1 MGQSFPSSCRGKA
14 RKAAGE
20 AQGGTA
26 GRVLCPVG
34 GWSIGLHQLRRVWP
48 GASEKQQPY
57 LMTERNGK
65 SNVDLDRQENIEDIG
80 RQMLLRMG
88 WTVGSGLGLK
98 GTGRREPITDDHV
111 GRLHAREEG
120 EGGAAPG
127 AGVAMP
133 MELLRLKR
141 KPETDWKKGSSD
153 SRKWEDLTAFF
164 DRAGTLADQARS
176 EEERLNM
183 SNHQARRAHIIYVGG
198 RPTKVLTSSCDEEI
212 VVEHRSTGQKVR
224 CASLHDVR
232 KLKGRWD
239 EEDALDKVST
249 SPGYFF
255 ACCKFA
261 DHQTTVQT
269 LCIETTGEAFP
280 CKVDAASGGDLKEF
294 LQKRLGESTTE
305 LRVLGPR
312 LICGG
317 ASEESADGRD
327 SSGEDGH
334 YSHLSLHESS
344 PPEQGDSGLSAQRLE
359 VLEREFHG
367 PAREGDEE
375 SVSSELTEVSLNPT
389 EVSFNPGHHAS
400 ERLAERGIS
409 DEEIRLAKR
418 NGQVVISI
426 EQRRGGDPELTTYQ
440 LNCKRQTLR
449 ELGSRLANRFPNI
462 VANEPVERGKG
473 RGIHRRLEM
482 RLDGSEGLGPAVKK
496 LLDEEWFGSPSRC
509 SRCQH
514 VHIIRLTLFHK
525 ELVVVEARPR
535 SCLWQRQPRTCAW
548 EIVTAYKREKPPHR
562 ASALKSPLCGECF
575 VVKMF
580 CSKNVLGTDF

>member
-1 MGQSFPSSCRGKA
+1 
-14 RKAAGE
+14 
-20 AQGGTA
+20 
-26 GRVLCPVG
+26 
-34 GWSIGLHQLRRVWP
+34 
-48 GASEKQQPY
+48 
-57 LMTERNGK
+57 MTERNSN
-65 SNVDLDRQENIEDIG
+65 SNVDFDRQENTEDIG
-80 RQMLLRMG
+80 RQMLIRMG

-98 GTGRREPITDDHV
+98 GTGRREPIADDHA

-127 AGVAMP
+127 AGVALP
-133 MELLRLKR
+133 TELHRLKR
-141 KPETDWKKGSSD
+141 KPETDWKKGSND
-153 SRKWEDLTAFF
+153 PRKWEDLTAFF
-164 DRAGTLADQARS
+164 DRAGTLADHTGS
-176 EEERLNM
+176 DNM
-183 SNHQARRAHIIYVGG
+183 SPPQARRPHVIYVGG

-224 CASLHDVR
+224 CASLRDVQ

-249 SPGYFF
+249 TPGYFF
-255 ACCKFA
+255 ACCKFGEQ
-261 DHQTTVQT
+261 QTTVQT
-269 LCIETTGEAFP
+269 LCLETTGDVFP
-280 CKVDAASGGDLKEF
+280 CKVDAASGRDLQEF
-294 LQKRLGESTTE
+294 LQKRLGEP

-334 YSHLSLHESS
+334 YSDSSLHESS

-375 SVSSELTEVSLNPT
+375 SLSSQQT
-389 EVSFNPGHHAS
+389 EVSFNPGHHAI

-418 NGQVVISI
+418 NGQVVLSI
-426 EQRRGGDPELTTYQ
+426 EQTRGGDPELTTYQ

-482 RLDGSEGLGPAVKK
+482 RLDGSEGLGPAVKRF
-496 LLDEEWFGSPSRC
+496 LDEEWFVSSRKC
-509 SRCQH
+509 GRCQH
-514 VHIIRLTLFHK
+514 VHIIRLTSHLN

-535 SCLWQRQPRTCAW
+535 ICPWQRQPRICPW
-548 EIVTAYKREKPPHR
+548 EIVTTYKREKPPHQ
-562 ASALKSPLCGECF
+562 ASVLKSPLYSDNNF
-575 VVKMF
+575 RSLLAF
-580 CSKNVLGTDF
+580 Y

>member
-1 MGQSFPSSCRGKA
+1 LSPSAADPCSCA
-14 RKAAGE
+14 RLVPA
-20 AQGGTA
+20 
-26 GRVLCPVG
+26 
-34 GWSIGLHQLRRVWP
+34 
-48 GASEKQQPY
+48 QQPH
-57 LMTERNGK
+57 LMKQRNGT
-65 SNVDLDRQENIEDIG
+65 SNVDADGQENIEENIG
-80 RQMLLRMG
+80 WQMLLRMG

-98 GTGRREPITDDHV
+98 GTGRREPITDDHA

-127 AGVAMP
+127 GAGVALP
-133 MELLRLKR
+133 TELLHLERTL
-141 KPETDWKKGSSD
+141 ETDWKKGSRD
-153 SRKWEDLTAFF
+153 FRKWEDLTAHF
-164 DRAGTLADQARS
+164 DRAGTLADYKLSAIISPQ
-176 EEERLNM
+176 
-183 SNHQARRAHIIYVGG
+183 QARRAHVVYVGG
-198 RPTKVLTSSCDEEI
+198 RPTRVLTSSCDEEI

-224 CASLHDVR
+224 CASMHDVR

-261 DHQTTVQT
+261 EHQTTFQT
-269 LCIETTGEAFP
+269 LCLETTGEAFP
-280 CKVDAASGGDLKEF
+280 CKVDAASGRDLKEF
-294 LQKRLGESTTE
+294 LQNRLGEPV
-305 LRVLGPR
+305 RVLGPR
-312 LICGG
+312 LICGS
-317 ASEESADGRD
+317 ASEESAEGGE
-327 SSGEDGH
+327 SGEDGDECA
-334 YSHLSLHESS
+334 SFLLESS
-344 PPEQGDSGLSAQRLE
+344 PTEQGDSGLSAQRLE
-359 VLEREFHG
+359 VLEREFHS
-367 PAREGDEE
+367 PAREDDVG
-375 SVSSELTEVSLNPT
+375 SLSSQLT
-389 EVSFNPGHHAS
+389 EVSFNPGRHAS
-400 ERLAERGIS
+400 ERIVQRGIS

-418 NGQVVISI
+418 NGQVVLSI

-440 LNCKRQTLR
+440 LNCKRRTLR
-449 ELGSRLANRFPNI
+449 ELGSRLANRFPNM

>member
-1 MGQSFPSSCRGKA
+1 MN
-14 RKAAGE
+14 
-20 AQGGTA
+20 
-26 GRVLCPVG
+26 
-34 GWSIGLHQLRRVWP
+34 
-48 GASEKQQPY
+48 
-57 LMTERNGK
+57 ERNGK
-65 SNVDLDRQENIEDIG
+65 SNVDLDRQENIEETSDIG

-98 GTGRREPITDDHV
+98 GTGRREPITDDHA

-127 AGVAMP
+127 AGVALP

-153 SRKWEDLTAFF
+153 SRKWEDLTGFF

-176 EEERLNM
+176 ANM
-183 SNHQARRAHIIYVGG
+183 SPHQARRGHVIYVGG

-261 DHQTTVQT
+261 EHQTTVQT
-269 LCIETTGEAFP
+269 LCLETTGEAFP
-280 CKVDAASGGDLKEF
+280 CKVDAASGRDLKEF
-294 LQKRLGESTTE
+294 LQERLGEF
-305 LRVLGPR
+305 RILGPR

-317 ASEESADGRD
+317 ASEESADGCG

-334 YSHLSLHESS
+334 YSHSSLHESS
-344 PPEQGDSGLSAQRLE
+344 PPEQGDSELSARRLE
-359 VLEREFHG
+359 VLDREFHG

-375 SVSSELTEVSLNPT
+375 SLCSQLT

-418 NGQVVISI
+418 KGQVVLSI

-462 VANEPVERGKG
+462 VANDPVERGKG

-482 RLDGSEGLGPAVKK
+482 RLDGSEGLGPAVKR
-496 LLDEEWFGSPSRC
+496 LLDEEWSVNPGRC
-509 SRCQH
+509 ARCQH
-514 VHIIRLTLFHK
+514 VHIIRLTLHLN

-535 SCLWQRQPRTCAW
+535 SCLWQRQPRTCSW
-548 EIVTAYKREKPPHR
+548 EIVTTYKREKPPHQ
-562 ASALKSPLCGECF
+562 ASVLKSPLYSDNNF
-575 VVKMF
+575 R
-580 CSKNVLGTDF
+580 SLLALY